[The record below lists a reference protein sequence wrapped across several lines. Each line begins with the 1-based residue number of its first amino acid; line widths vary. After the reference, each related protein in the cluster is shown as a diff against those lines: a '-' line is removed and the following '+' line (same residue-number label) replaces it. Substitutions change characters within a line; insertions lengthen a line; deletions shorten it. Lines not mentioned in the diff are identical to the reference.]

1 MTLPKLKCYK
11 ILAAFLKLHCMN
23 MIYFQ
28 HIDNLKTILIVM
40 GKNRC

>member
-1 MTLPKLKCYK
+1 
-11 ILAAFLKLHCMN
+11 MN